1 MKLYCG
7 IDLHSNNSVI
17 VILDEVDK
25 MIYQKKLNND
35 LTMILE
41 QLSVYKNKITAIA
54 IESTFNWYWLV
65 DGLMEAGYTVK
76 LVNTA
81 AVQTY
86 SGLKYTDDKD
96 DARWLAHLLRLEI
109 LPTGFIYPKEERAV
123 RDLLR
128 KRSQLVRQSTTNIL
142 SLQNIL
148 ARNTAQSLSSYRI
161 KKLDDEQAEKIFDNP
176 NITLALKS
184 NLNVI
189 RCLQSTI
196 NEIET
201 SVSSYR
207 IKKLDDEQAEKI
219 FENPNITLALKSNLN
234 VIRCLQSTINEI
246 ETSVLQQTRIRAEFK
261 KLLTVSG
268 IGEILGLTIMLESG
282 DMSRFAKVGNFS
294 SYCRC
299 VKSERLSNGKKK
311 GENNRKNG
319 NKYLAWAFIEAANFA
334 IRYNDQVKSFYQK
347 KKSKT
352 NGIIATKAVAN
363 KLARACYHVLKDQ
376 VSFDVNK
383 AFS

>member
-7 IDLHSNNSVI
+7 IDLHSNNSVV
-17 VILDEVDK
+17 VILDEADK
-25 MIYQKKLNND
+25 MIYHKKLNND
-35 LTMILE
+35 LASILK
-41 QLSVYKNKITAIA
+41 QLSVYQGKITAIA

-65 DGLMEAGYTVK
+65 DGLMDAGYNVK
-76 LVNTA
+76 LVNTT

-86 SGLKYTDDKD
+86 SGLKHTDDKD

-148 ARNTAQSLSSYRI
+148 ARNTAQ
-161 KKLDDEQAEKIFDNP
+161 
-176 NITLALKS
+176 TL
-184 NLNVI
+184 
-189 RCLQSTI
+189 
-196 NEIET
+196 
-201 SVSSYR
+201 SSYR

-311 GENNRKNG
+311 GEGNRKNG

-334 IRYNDQVKSFYQK
+334 IRYNNQVKSFYQK

>member
-1 MKLYCG
+1 MRLYCG

-17 VILDEVDK
+17 VILDEADK
-25 MIYQKKLNND
+25 VIYQKKLNND
-35 LTMILE
+35 LTLILE
-41 QLSVYKNKITAIA
+41 QLSGYKDKITAIA

-65 DGLMEAGYTVK
+65 DGLMETGYTVK

-86 SGLKYTDDKD
+86 SGLKHTDDKD
-96 DARWLAHLLRLEI
+96 DARWLAHLLRLKI
-109 LPTGFIYPKEERAV
+109 LPTGFIYPKKERAV

-148 ARNTAQSLSSYRI
+148 ARNTAQSLSSYKI
-161 KKLDDEQAEKIFDNP
+161 KKLNDEQAESLLDDP
-176 NITLALKS
+176 NITLVLKS

-196 NEIET
+196 TDIEKT
-201 SVSSYR
+201 VL
-207 IKKLDDEQAEKI
+207 IQ
-219 FENPNITLALKSNLN
+219 
-234 VIRCLQSTINEI
+234 IRL
-246 ETSVLQQTRIRAEFK
+246 RKEFK
-261 KLLTVSG
+261 QLLTVSG
-268 IGEILGLTIMLESG
+268 IGEILGITIMLESG
-282 DMSRFAKVGNFS
+282 DMSRFPKVGDFS

-299 VKSERLSNGKKK
+299 VKSERFSNGKKK
-311 GENNRKNG
+311 DEGNRKNG

-334 IRYNDQVKSFYQK
+334 IRYNDRIKSFYQK
-347 KKSKT
+347 KKAKT

-363 KLARACYHVLKDQ
+363 KLARACYHILKDQ
-376 VSFDVNK
+376 VSFDINK
-383 AFS
+383 AFA

>member
-17 VILDEVDK
+17 VILDEADK

-35 LTMILE
+35 LDIILQ
-41 QLSVYKNKITAIA
+41 QLSVFAEDIVAIA

-65 DGLMEAGYTVK
+65 DGLQTAGYQVK

-86 SGLKYTDDKD
+86 SGLKFTDDKH
-96 DARWLAHLLRLEI
+96 DARWLAHLLRLDI
-109 LPTGFIYPKEERAV
+109 LPTGYIYPKEERAV

-128 KRSQLVRQSTTNIL
+128 KRSQLVQQNTSNVL
-142 SLQNIL
+142 SVQNIL
-148 ARNTAQSLSSYRI
+148 ARNTTRSMSAYHI
-161 KKLDDEQAEKIFDNP
+161 KKIEDEQVEQLLDDA
-176 NITLALKS
+176 NIILALKS
-184 NLNVI
+184 NIAVI
-189 RCLQSTI
+189 RCLQTAI
-196 NEIET
+196 KEIEAC
-201 SVSSYR
+201 V
-207 IKKLDDEQAEKI
+207 
-219 FENPNITLALKSNLN
+219 LN
-234 VIRCLQSTINEI
+234 QIRLRQEF
-246 ETSVLQQTRIRAEFK
+246 QQ
-261 KLLTVSG
+261 LLSVSG
-268 IGEILGLTIMLESG
+268 IGPILGLTIMLESG
-282 DMSRFAKVGNFS
+282 DMNRFAKVGNYA

-334 IRYNDQVKSFYQK
+334 IRYNDKIQSFYQK

-352 NGIIATKAVAN
+352 NGIIATKAVAH
-363 KLARACYHVLKDQ
+363 KLARACYHVIKDQ
-376 VSFDVNK
+376 VPFEVNK
-383 AFS
+383 AFA

>member
-25 MIYQKKLNND
+25 VVYQKRLTND
-35 LTMILE
+35 LATILK
-41 QLSVYKNKITAIA
+41 QLSVYKSKITAIA

-65 DGLMEAGYTVK
+65 DGLMEAGYAIK

-86 SGLKYTDDKD
+86 SGLKHTDDKD
-96 DARWLAHLLRLEI
+96 DARWLAHLMRLGI
-109 LPTGFIYPKEERAV
+109 LPTGYIYPKEDRAV

-148 ARNTAQSLSSYRI
+148 ARNTSQSLSSYRI
-161 KKLDDEQAEKIFDNP
+161 KKLNDEEAEKLLDNP
-176 NITLALKS
+176 TITLALKS

-189 RCLQSTI
+189 RCLQSSIT
-196 NEIET
+196 EIEVT
-201 SVSSYR
+201 V
-207 IKKLDDEQAEKI
+207 
-219 FENPNITLALKSNLN
+219 LK
-234 VIRCLQSTINEI
+234 
-246 ETSVLQQTRIRAEFK
+246 QTRARAEFK

-334 IRYNDQVKSFYQK
+334 IRYNDNVKSFYQK
-347 KKSKT
+347 KKAKT

-376 VSFDVNK
+376 VPFDVEK
-383 AFS
+383 AFT

>member
-7 IDLHSNNSVI
+7 IDLHSNNSV
-17 VILDEVDK
+17 VVLLDEVDK
-25 MIYQKKLNND
+25 VVYQKKLDIN
-35 LTMILE
+35 LALILE
-41 QLSVYKNKITAIA
+41 QLADYKSEITSIA

-65 DGLMEAGYTVK
+65 DGLMDAGYTVK

-81 AVQTY
+81 AVQVY
-86 SGLKYTDDKD
+86 SGLKHTDDKD
-96 DARWLAHLLRLEI
+96 DARWLAHLLRLKI

-128 KRSQLVRQSTTNIL
+128 KRSQMVRQSSTNIL

-148 ARNTAQSLSSYRI
+148 ARNTAQSLSSYKI
-161 KKLDDEQAEKIFDNP
+161 KKLDDEQAEKLISDP
-176 NITLALKS
+176 NITLSLKC

-196 NEIET
+196 AEIEKT
-201 SVSSYR
+201 
-207 IKKLDDEQAEKI
+207 
-219 FENPNITLALKSNLN
+219 
-234 VIRCLQSTINEI
+234 
-246 ETSVLQQTRIRAEFK
+246 VLQQVRIRKEFNS
-261 KLLTVSG
+261 LLTVSG

-294 SYCRC
+294 SYARC
-299 VKSERLSNGKKK
+299 VKSERFSNGKKK
-311 GENNRKNG
+311 GEGNRKNG

-334 IRYNDQVKSFYQK
+334 IRYNDKIKSFYQK
-347 KKSKT
+347 KKAKT

-363 KLARACYHVLKDQ
+363 KLARACYHILKNQ
-376 VSFDVNK
+376 VSFDVDK
-383 AFS
+383 AFT

>member
-7 IDLHSNNSVI
+7 IDLHSNNSVV

-25 MIYQKKLNND
+25 VIYQKKLDND
-35 LTMILE
+35 LTLILN
-41 QLSVYKNKITAIA
+41 QLAVYKNKITAIA

-65 DGLMEAGYTVK
+65 DGLIEAGYTVK

-86 SGLKYTDDKD
+86 SGLKHTDDKD
-96 DARWLAHLLRLEI
+96 DARWLAHLMRLKI

-148 ARNTAQSLSSYRI
+148 ARNTAQSLSSYKI
-161 KKLDDEQAEKIFDNP
+161 KKLDDEQADKLIKDP
-176 NITLALKS
+176 NITLSLKS
-184 NLNVI
+184 NLNII

-196 NEIET
+196 SDIEN
-201 SVSSYR
+201 
-207 IKKLDDEQAEKI
+207 A
-219 FENPNITLALKSNLN
+219 
-234 VIRCLQSTINEI
+234 
-246 ETSVLQQTRIRAEFK
+246 VLQQVRVRQEFK
-261 KLLTVSG
+261 KILTVSG

-282 DMSRFAKVGNFS
+282 DMSRFPKVGNFS

-299 VKSERLSNGKKK
+299 VKSERFSNGKKK
-311 GENNRKNG
+311 GEGNRKNG
-319 NKYLAWAFIEAANFA
+319 NKYLAWAFIEAENFA
-334 IRYNDQVKSFYQK
+334 VRYNDKIKAFYQK
-347 KKSKT
+347 KKAKT
-352 NGIIATKAVAN
+352 NGIIAIKAVAN
-363 KLARACYHVLKDQ
+363 KLARACYHILKDQ
-376 VSFDVNK
+376 VAFDVNK
-383 AFS
+383 AFA

>member
-17 VILDEVDK
+17 VILDEADK
-25 MIYQKKLNND
+25 VIYQKKLAND
-35 LTMILE
+35 LDLILQ
-41 QLSVYKNKITAIA
+41 QLLVYINDIVAIA

-65 DGLMEAGYTVK
+65 DGLKEAGYEVK

-86 SGLKYTDDKD
+86 SGLKHTDDKD
-96 DARWLAHLLRLEI
+96 DARWLAHLLRLGI
-109 LPTGFIYPKEERAV
+109 LPTGYIYPKEERAV

-142 SLQNIL
+142 SGQNIL
-148 ARNTAQSLSSYRI
+148 TRNTAHSLSASKL
-161 KKLDDEQAEKIFDNP
+161 KKINDEEIDKLLDDP
-176 NITLALKS
+176 NIALALKS
-184 NLNVI
+184 NINI
-189 RCLQSTI
+189 IKSLQTNI
-196 NEIET
+196 AEIEQAV
-201 SVSSYR
+201 VSQV
-207 IKKLDDEQAEKI
+207 KLRPEYKQ
-219 FENPNITLALKSNLN
+219 
-234 VIRCLQSTINEI
+234 
-246 ETSVLQQTRIRAEFK
+246 
-261 KLLTVSG
+261 LLSVSG
-268 IGEILGLTIMLESG
+268 IGQALGLTIMLETG
-282 DMSRFAKVGNFS
+282 EISRFNKVGNYS

-334 IRYNDQVKSFYQK
+334 IRYNDKIKAFYQK
-347 KKSKT
+347 KKAKT

-363 KLARACYHVLKDQ
+363 KLARACYHIMKDQ
-376 VSFDVNK
+376 VPFDVNK
-383 AFS
+383 AFI

>member
-7 IDLHSNNSVI
+7 IDLHSNNSVV

-25 MIYQKKLNND
+25 VVYQKKLDND
-35 LTMILE
+35 LALILK

-65 DGLMEAGYTVK
+65 DGLIDQGYNVK
-76 LVNTA
+76 LVNTT

-86 SGLKYTDDKD
+86 SGLKHTDDKD
-96 DARWLAHLLRLEI
+96 DARWLAHLMRLKI

-148 ARNTAQSLSSYRI
+148 ARNTAQSLSSYKI
-161 KKLDDEQAEKIFDNP
+161 KKLDDKQADKLINDP
-176 NITLALKS
+176 NITLSLKS
-184 NLNVI
+184 NLNII
-189 RCLQSTI
+189 RCLQNTI
-196 NEIET
+196 SDIEDA
-201 SVSSYR
+201 V
-207 IKKLDDEQAEKI
+207 
-219 FENPNITLALKSNLN
+219 LKQ
-234 VIRCLQSTINEI
+234 VQMRQ
-246 ETSVLQQTRIRAEFK
+246 EFK

-282 DMSRFAKVGNFS
+282 DMNRFPKVGNFS

-299 VKSERLSNGKKK
+299 VKSERFSNGKKK
-311 GENNRKNG
+311 GEGNRKNG

-334 IRYNDQVKSFYQK
+334 VRYNDKIKAFYQK
-347 KKSKT
+347 KKAKT
-352 NGIIATKAVAN
+352 NGIIAIKAVAN
-363 KLARACYHVLKDQ
+363 KLARACYHILKDQ
-376 VSFDVNK
+376 VPFDVNK
-383 AFS
+383 AFT

>member
-25 MIYQKKLNND
+25 VIYQKKLDNN
-35 LTMILE
+35 LALILK
-41 QLSVYKNKITAIA
+41 QLAVYKNKITAIA

-65 DGLMEAGYTVK
+65 DGLIEAGYTVK
-76 LVNTA
+76 LVNTT

-86 SGLKYTDDKD
+86 SGLKHTDDKD
-96 DARWLAHLLRLEI
+96 DARWLAHLMRLKI

-148 ARNTAQSLSSYRI
+148 ARNTAQSLSSYKI
-161 KKLDDEQAEKIFDNP
+161 KKLDDEQADKLIKDP
-176 NITLALKS
+176 NITLSLKS
-184 NLNVI
+184 NLNII

-196 NEIET
+196 SDIE
-201 SVSSYR
+201 
-207 IKKLDDEQAEKI
+207 DA
-219 FENPNITLALKSNLN
+219 
-234 VIRCLQSTINEI
+234 
-246 ETSVLQQTRIRAEFK
+246 VLQQVRIRQEFK

-282 DMSRFAKVGNFS
+282 DMRRFSKVGNFS

-299 VKSERLSNGKKK
+299 VKSERFSNGKKK
-311 GENNRKNG
+311 GEGNRKNG

-334 IRYNDQVKSFYQK
+334 VRYNDKIKAFYQK
-347 KKSKT
+347 KKAKT
-352 NGIIATKAVAN
+352 NGIIAIKAVAN
-363 KLARACYHVLKDQ
+363 KLARACYHILKDQ

-383 AFS
+383 AFA

>member
-7 IDLHSNNSVI
+7 IDLHSNNSVV
-17 VILDEVDK
+17 VILDEADK
-25 MIYQKKLNND
+25 VIYQKKLNND
-35 LTMILE
+35 LFSILQ
-41 QLSVYKNKITAIA
+41 QLSVYKNEITAVA

-65 DGLMEAGYTVK
+65 DGLMDAGYTVK

-86 SGLKYTDDKD
+86 NGLKYTDDKD
-96 DARWLAHLLRLEI
+96 NARWLAHLLRLGI
-109 LPTGFIYPKEERAV
+109 LPTGYIYPKEERAV

-128 KRSQLVRQSTTNIL
+128 KRSQLVRQSSTNIL

-148 ARNTAQSLSSYRI
+148 ARNTAQSLSSYRV
-161 KKLDDEQAEKIFDNP
+161 KKLDDDQAEKLINDP
-176 NITLALKS
+176 NITLSLKS

-189 RCLQSTI
+189 RCLQGAI
-196 NEIET
+196 NDIE
-201 SVSSYR
+201 
-207 IKKLDDEQAEKI
+207 AA
-219 FENPNITLALKSNLN
+219 ALKQARL
-234 VIRCLQSTINEI
+234 RT
-246 ETSVLQQTRIRAEFK
+246 EFK
-261 KLLTVSG
+261 KILSVTG

-282 DMSRFAKVGNFS
+282 DINRFAKVGNFS

-334 IRYNDQVKSFYQK
+334 MRYNDQVKSFYQK

-352 NGIIATKAVAN
+352 NSIIATKAVAN
-363 KLARACYHVLKDQ
+363 KLARACYHVSKDQ
-376 VSFDVNK
+376 VTFDVNK
-383 AFS
+383 AFA

>member
-1 MKLYCG
+1 MELYCG
-7 IDLHSNNSVI
+7 IDLHSNNSV
-17 VILDEVDK
+17 VVLLDEADK
-25 MIYQKKLNND
+25 VIYQKKLNND
-35 LTMILE
+35 LALILE
-41 QLSVYKNKITAIA
+41 QLSVYKNRIKAIA

-65 DGLMEAGYTVK
+65 DGLIDAGYTVK

-86 SGLKYTDDKD
+86 SGLKHTDDKD
-96 DARWLAHLLRLEI
+96 DARWLAHLLRLQI
-109 LPTGFIYPKEERAV
+109 LPTGYIYPKEERAV

-128 KRSQLVRQSTTNIL
+128 KRSQLVRQSSTNIL

-148 ARNTAQSLSSYRI
+148 ARNTAQSLSSYKI
-161 KKLDDEQAEKIFDNP
+161 KKLNDDQAESLIDDP
-176 NITLALKS
+176 NITLSLKC

-189 RCLQSTI
+189 RCLQTTI
-196 NEIET
+196 KEIE
-201 SVSSYR
+201 
-207 IKKLDDEQAEKI
+207 
-219 FENPNITLALKSNLN
+219 ITVLK
-234 VIRCLQSTINEI
+234 
-246 ETSVLQQTRIRAEFK
+246 QTRIREEFK

-282 DMSRFAKVGNFS
+282 DMKRFPKVGNFS

-299 VKSERLSNGKKK
+299 VKSERFSNGKKK
-311 GENNRKNG
+311 GEGNRKNG

-334 IRYNDQVKSFYQK
+334 IRYNDKIKAYYQK

-363 KLARACYHVLKDQ
+363 KLARASYHILKEQ
-376 VSFDVNK
+376 ESFDVDR

>member
-7 IDLHSNNSVI
+7 IDLHSNNSVV
-17 VILDEVDK
+17 VILDEADK
-25 MIYQKKLNND
+25 VVYQKKLNND
-35 LTMILE
+35 LTSILE
-41 QLSVYKNKITAIA
+41 QLSIYKDKITAIA

-86 SGLKYTDDKD
+86 SGLKHTDDKD

-148 ARNTAQSLSSYRI
+148 ARNTAQSLSSYKI
-161 KKLDDEQAEKIFDNP
+161 KKLDDEHAEKLLNDP
-176 NITLALKS
+176 NTTLALKC

-196 NEIET
+196 AEIET
-201 SVSSYR
+201 
-207 IKKLDDEQAEKI
+207 
-219 FENPNITLALKSNLN
+219 T
-234 VIRCLQSTINEI
+234 
-246 ETSVLQQTRIRAEFK
+246 VLQQARIRAEFK
-261 KLLTVSG
+261 QLLTVSG

-282 DMSRFAKVGNFS
+282 DMSRFPKVGNFS

-311 GENNRKNG
+311 GEGNRKSG

-334 IRYNDQVKSFYQK
+334 IRYNDKVKAFYQK
-347 KKSKT
+347 KKAKT

-383 AFS
+383 SFSRW

>member
-7 IDLHSNNSVI
+7 IDLHSNNSVV
-17 VILDEVDK
+17 VILDEADK
-25 MIYQKKLNND
+25 VIYQKKLNND
-35 LTMILE
+35 LSLILK
-41 QLSVYKNKITAIA
+41 QLSTYKGEIVAIA

-86 SGLKYTDDKD
+86 EGLKHTNDKD
-96 DARWLAHLLRLEI
+96 DARWLAHLLRLDI

-161 KKLDDEQAEKIFDNP
+161 KKLDDEQAEKLINDP
-176 NITLALKS
+176 NITLSLKS

-189 RCLQSTI
+189 KCLQSTI
-196 NEIET
+196 SDIE
-201 SVSSYR
+201 V
-207 IKKLDDEQAEKI
+207 AV
-219 FENPNITLALKSNLN
+219 LK
-234 VIRCLQSTINEI
+234 QSR
-246 ETSVLQQTRIRAEFK
+246 LRAEFK
-261 KLLTVSG
+261 KILSVTG

-282 DMSRFAKVGNFS
+282 DMDRFPKVGNFS
-294 SYCRC
+294 SYSRC

-311 GENNRKNG
+311 GEGNRRNG

-334 IRYNDQVKSFYQK
+334 IRYNDQVKAFYQK

-376 VSFDVNK
+376 VDYDVNK
-383 AFS
+383 SFS

>member
-7 IDLHSNNSVI
+7 IDLHSNNNVI
-17 VILDEVDK
+17 VILDEADK
-25 MIYQKKLNND
+25 VVYQKQLNND
-35 LTMILE
+35 LTSILA
-41 QLSVYKNKITAIA
+41 QLSAYKGKITAIA

-65 DGLMEAGYTVK
+65 DGLMDAGYAVK
-76 LVNTA
+76 LVNTT

-86 SGLKYTDDKD
+86 SGLKYSTDKD
-96 DARWLAHLLRLEI
+96 DARWLAHLLRLNI
-109 LPTGFIYPKEERAV
+109 LPTGFIYPREERAV

-148 ARNTAQSLSSYRI
+148 ARNTAQSLSSYKI
-161 KKLDDEQAEKIFDNP
+161 KNLDDEQAEKLLDDP
-176 NITLALKS
+176 NITLALKC

-189 RCLQSTI
+189 RCLQSSITA
-196 NEIET
+196 IET
-201 SVSSYR
+201 
-207 IKKLDDEQAEKI
+207 
-219 FENPNITLALKSNLN
+219 T
-234 VIRCLQSTINEI
+234 
-246 ETSVLQQTRIRAEFK
+246 VLQQVRIRADFK
-261 KLLTVSG
+261 QLLTVAG

-282 DMSRFAKVGNFS
+282 DMNRFSKVGNFS

-311 GENNRKNG
+311 GEGNRKSG

-334 IRYNDQVKSFYQK
+334 IRYNDRIKAFYQK
-347 KKSKT
+347 KKAKT

-363 KLARACYHVLKDQ
+363 KLARACYHILKHQ
-376 VSFDVNK
+376 VPFDVNK
-383 AFS
+383 SFS

>member
-7 IDLHSNNSVI
+7 IDLHSNNSVV
-17 VILDEVDK
+17 VILDEADK
-25 MIYQKKLNND
+25 VIYQKKLNND
-35 LTMILE
+35 LSLILK
-41 QLSVYKNKITAIA
+41 QLSTYKGEIVAIA

-86 SGLKYTDDKD
+86 EGLKHTNDKD
-96 DARWLAHLLRLEI
+96 DARWLAHLLRLDI

-161 KKLDDEQAEKIFDNP
+161 KKLDDEQAEKLINDP
-176 NITLALKS
+176 NITLSLKS

-189 RCLQSTI
+189 KCLQSTI
-196 NEIET
+196 SDIE
-201 SVSSYR
+201 V
-207 IKKLDDEQAEKI
+207 AV
-219 FENPNITLALKSNLN
+219 LK
-234 VIRCLQSTINEI
+234 QSR
-246 ETSVLQQTRIRAEFK
+246 LRAEFK
-261 KLLTVSG
+261 KILTVTG

-282 DMSRFAKVGNFS
+282 DMDRFPKVGNFS
-294 SYCRC
+294 SYSRC

-311 GENNRKNG
+311 GEGNRRNG

-334 IRYNDQVKSFYQK
+334 IRYNDQVKAFYQK

-376 VSFDVNK
+376 VDYDVNK
-383 AFS
+383 SFS

>member
-7 IDLHSNNSVI
+7 IDLHSNNSVV
-17 VILDEVDK
+17 VILDEADK
-25 MIYQKKLNND
+25 VVYQKKLNND
-35 LTMILE
+35 LALILE
-41 QLSVYKNKITAIA
+41 QLSIYKDQMTAIA

-86 SGLKYTDDKD
+86 SGLKHTDDD
-96 DARWLAHLLRLEI
+96 DARWLAHLLRLKI
-109 LPTGFIYPKEERAV
+109 LPTGYIYPKEERAV

-148 ARNTAQSLSSYRI
+148 ARNTAQSLSSYKI
-161 KKLDDEQAEKIFDNP
+161 KMLDDEHAEKLLDDP
-176 NITLALKS
+176 NTTLALKC

-196 NEIET
+196 AEIET
-201 SVSSYR
+201 
-207 IKKLDDEQAEKI
+207 
-219 FENPNITLALKSNLN
+219 T
-234 VIRCLQSTINEI
+234 
-246 ETSVLQQTRIRAEFK
+246 VLQQARIRAEFK
-261 KLLTVSG
+261 QLLTVSG

-282 DMSRFAKVGNFS
+282 DMSRFPKVGNFS

-311 GENNRKNG
+311 GEGNRKSG

-334 IRYNDQVKSFYQK
+334 IRYNDKVKAFYQK
-347 KKSKT
+347 KKAKT

-376 VSFDVNK
+376 VPFEVNK
-383 AFS
+383 SFSRW

>member
-1 MKLYCG
+1 MELYCG

-25 MIYQKKLNND
+25 VIYQKKLDND
-35 LTMILE
+35 LALILK
-41 QLSVYKNKITAIA
+41 QLSVYKDKITAVA

-65 DGLMEAGYTVK
+65 DGLIEAGYTVK

-86 SGLKYTDDKD
+86 SGLKHTDDKD
-96 DARWLAHLLRLEI
+96 DARWLAHLMRLNI

-128 KRSQLVRQSTTNIL
+128 KRSQLVRQNTTNIL

-148 ARNTAQSLSSYRI
+148 ARNTAQSLSSYKI
-161 KKLDDEQAEKIFDNP
+161 KKLNDEQADNLIKDP
-176 NITLALKS
+176 NITLSLKS
-184 NLNVI
+184 NLNII
-189 RCLQSTI
+189 RCLQSNI
-196 NEIET
+196 SDIE
-201 SVSSYR
+201 
-207 IKKLDDEQAEKI
+207 EA
-219 FENPNITLALKSNLN
+219 
-234 VIRCLQSTINEI
+234 
-246 ETSVLQQTRIRAEFK
+246 VLQQVRIRQEFK

-268 IGEILGLTIMLESG
+268 IGNILGLTIMLESG

-299 VKSERLSNGKKK
+299 VKSERFSNGKKK
-311 GENNRKNG
+311 GEGNRKNG

-334 IRYNDQVKSFYQK
+334 VRYNDKIKAFYQK
-347 KKSKT
+347 KKAKT
-352 NGIIATKAVAN
+352 NGIIAIKAVAN
-363 KLARACYHVLKDQ
+363 KLARACYHILKDQ
-376 VSFDVNK
+376 VAFDVNK
-383 AFS
+383 AFA

>member
-1 MKLYCG
+1 MELYCG
-7 IDLHSNNSVI
+7 IDLHSNNSVV
-17 VILDEVDK
+17 VILDESDK
-25 MIYQKKLNND
+25 VIFQKKLDND
-35 LTMILE
+35 LALILK
-41 QLSVYKNKITAIA
+41 QLSVYKDKITAIA

-65 DGLMEAGYTVK
+65 DGLIEAGYTVK

-86 SGLKYTDDKD
+86 SGLKHTDDKD
-96 DARWLAHLLRLEI
+96 DARWLAHLMRLKI
-109 LPTGFIYPKEERAV
+109 LPTGYIYPKEERAI

-148 ARNTAQSLSSYRI
+148 ARNTAQSLSSYKI
-161 KKLDDEQAEKIFDNP
+161 KKLDDEQAEKLIKDT
-176 NITLALKS
+176 NITLSLKR
-184 NLNVI
+184 NLNII
-189 RCLQSTI
+189 RCLQTNI
-196 NEIET
+196 TDIET
-201 SVSSYR
+201 AV
-207 IKKLDDEQAEKI
+207 
-219 FENPNITLALKSNLN
+219 LK
-234 VIRCLQSTINEI
+234 
-246 ETSVLQQTRIRAEFK
+246 QTRIREEFK

-268 IGEILGLTIMLESG
+268 IGEVLGLTIMLESG
-282 DMSRFAKVGNFS
+282 DMSRFPKVGNFS

-299 VKSERLSNGKKK
+299 VKSERFSNGKKK
-311 GENNRKNG
+311 GEGNRKNG

-334 IRYNDQVKSFYQK
+334 IRYNDKVKSFYQK
-347 KKSKT
+347 KKAKT

-363 KLARACYHVLKDQ
+363 KLARACYHILKDQ

>member
-1 MKLYCG
+1 M
-7 IDLHSNNSVI
+7 
-17 VILDEVDK
+17 
-25 MIYQKKLNND
+25 
-35 LTMILE
+35 
-41 QLSVYKNKITAIA
+41 
-54 IESTFNWYWLV
+54 
-65 DGLMEAGYTVK
+65 
-76 LVNTA
+76 
-81 AVQTY
+81 
-86 SGLKYTDDKD
+86 
-96 DARWLAHLLRLEI
+96 
-109 LPTGFIYPKEERAV
+109 
-123 RDLLR
+123 
-128 KRSQLVRQSTTNIL
+128 
-142 SLQNIL
+142 QNIL
-148 ARNTAQSLSSYRI
+148 ARNTAQTLSSYRI
-161 KKLDDEQAEKIFDNP
+161 KKLNDEQAEKIFDNP

-196 NEIET
+196 
-201 SVSSYR
+201 
-207 IKKLDDEQAEKI
+207 KA
-219 FENPNITLALKSNLN
+219 
-234 VIRCLQSTINEI
+234 I

-311 GENNRKNG
+311 GEGNRKNG

-363 KLARACYHVLKDQ
+363 KLARACYHILKNQ
-376 VSFDVNK
+376 VSFDVDK
-383 AFS
+383 AFT